1 MLTVGLTGGIGSG
14 KTAVA
19 SRLAALGAVIV
30 DFDVL
35 ARAALAPGSPGRAD
49 VIATFG
55 PAVLGPDGDLDRAAL
70 ARVIFADARARETLN
85 GIVHPRVAAA
95 AAELT
100 AAAPADAIVVHE
112 VPLLVEAGWADRYD
126 VVVVVTA
133 AEGVA
138 FERLVRHR
146 GMRRE
151 DARERANAQV
161 TDKERLKVA
170 DYVVR
175 NSGDEDLLNIEVQR
189 LWAALVRKSKLA
201 T

>member
-138 FERLVRHR
+138 VERLVRHR